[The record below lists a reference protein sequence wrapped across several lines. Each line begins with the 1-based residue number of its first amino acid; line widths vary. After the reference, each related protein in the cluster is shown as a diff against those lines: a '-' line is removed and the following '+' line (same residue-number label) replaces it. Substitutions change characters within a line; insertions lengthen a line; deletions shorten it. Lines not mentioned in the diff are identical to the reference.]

1 MAQVGT
7 GRTTSSTPRD
17 SGSPTSPAAVG
28 EPDLGWST
36 LSTTSARSARD
47 ASVHPRRIVV
57 QLMLGVLGVLLVVGL
72 VGSLASRRLAER
84 EAVNDAANTAD
95 VLAEAVIQPAVTQD
109 LLTGS
114 PAAVSAM
121 DKVVHERVLGP
132 NVVRVKL
139 WSTDGTVLYA
149 DEPRLVGRTF
159 SLSSEQRQV
168 LSSPRTTAE
177 VSDLSRS
184 ENQFESGDRLLEV
197 YRPVWSPRG
206 SEMLFEMYA
215 PYDQVGQRAA
225 ELWRGFAGVTL
236 SSLLL
241 LVVLVAPILWR
252 LLERLRR
259 AQGQRELLLERAVDA
274 SAEERRR
281 IAASLHDGPVQ
292 ELAAT
297 SFAVSGAA
305 ARAESAGERPLASEL
320 AVAATSVRSSIRSL
334 RSLLVDIYPPSL
346 EGAGLEVALTD
357 LVQSIR
363 GRDLD
368 IRLDLDPAAQLRL
381 DPERQRLVYRVA
393 QECLRNAAKH
403 AGPCTVAVTLYR
415 EDDDVLL
422 DVLDDGAGFAGR
434 PWADAADQ
442 THFGVRVMADLAS
455 SAGALLQVASA
466 PGRGT
471 HWRLVVPLAQRD
483 GGEP

>member
-1 MAQVGT
+1 
-7 GRTTSSTPRD
+7 
-17 SGSPTSPAAVG
+17 
-28 EPDLGWST
+28 
-36 LSTTSARSARD
+36 
-47 ASVHPRRIVV
+47 
-57 QLMLGVLGVLLVVGL
+57 
-72 VGSLASRRLAER
+72 
-84 EAVNDAANTAD
+84 
-95 VLAEAVIQPAVTQD
+95 
-109 LLTGS
+109 
-114 PAAVSAM
+114 
-121 DKVVHERVLGP
+121 
-132 NVVRVKL
+132 
-139 WSTDGTVLYA
+139 
-149 DEPRLVGRTF
+149 
-159 SLSSEQRQV
+159 
-168 LSSPRTTAE
+168 

-215 PYDQVGQRAA
+215 PYDQVGQRAG

-305 ARAESAGERPLASEL
+305 ARAESAGERSLASEL

-346 EGAGLEVALTD
+346 EEAGLEAALTD
-357 LVQSIR
+357 LVQSVR

-368 IRLDLDPAAQLRL
+368 LRLDLDPAARLRL
-381 DPERQRLVYRVA
+381 DPERERLVYRVA

-434 PWADAADQ
+434 PWADAAGQ
-442 THFGVRVMADLAS
+442 AHFGVRVMTDLAS

-471 HWRLVVPLAQRD
+471 HWRLVVPLGER
-483 GGEP
+483 GGVER